1 MDKYTKGMR
10 RTGKNFII
18 GGTMGVLA
26 FAGIANMVSA
36 QTNDTSTTNQ
46 SMTTSV
52 AREKKSTKKTHK
64 KVTLTDA
71 QKQAIKDAKSQAKA
85 GDTEK
90 AKATLA
96 AAGLPEKG
104 FTKRMDNGKKLGIK
118 KMEIKKVR
126 ANTTTSNSETVKQ

>member
-26 FAGIANMVSA
+26 FAGVANMANA
-36 QTNDTSTTNQ
+36 QTSSPSSTNQ
-46 SMTTSV
+46 TMTTSITP
-52 AREKKSTKKTHK
+52 EKKSTKKTHK
-64 KVTLTDA
+64 KVILTDT
-71 QKQAIKDAKSQAKA
+71 QRQAIKDAKSQAKA

-104 FTKRMDNGKKLGIK
+104 FKKGMDNGRKLGIK
-118 KMEIKKVR
+118 KNEFKR
-126 ANTTTSNSETVKQ
+126 LNPTQQQN